1 MTAEKQR
8 PPCPEC
14 NSLMIPY
21 IYGKPSRLPTE
32 DGGPDDFYIMGSLPP
47 ERGERVPEWGCRICQ
62 IKDREEL
69 DRELGREF
77 APNWMHDLMDE
88 DEG

>member
-1 MTAEKQR
+1 MTAERQR

-14 NSLMIPY
+14 KHPMIPY
-21 IYGKPSRLPTE
+21 VYGMPSGPPTE
-32 DGGPDDFYIMGSLPP
+32 DGGPSDFYIMGCLPP
-47 ERGERVPEWGCRICQ
+47 KLEERVPEWGCRICQ

-77 APNWMHDLMDE
+77 GPSWMHDLMDE
-88 DEG
+88 NEE